1 MRKKWEYKD
10 IDEEKVKK
18 IQDKFKVSN
27 LLATVLVNREIVS
40 EKDIEVFLNPTR
52 NDFHDPY
59 LMPDMEVAVNRI
71 VKAIEKHEKVIIY
84 GDYDVDG
91 ITSITVLKKFLKT
104 CGLWNFWN

>member
-40 EKDIEVFLNPTR
+40 EKDIEEIGRAHV
-52 NDFHDPY
+52 
-59 LMPDMEVAVNRI
+59 
-71 VKAIEKHEKVIIY
+71 
-84 GDYDVDG
+84 
-91 ITSITVLKKFLKT
+91 
-104 CGLWNFWN
+104 